1 MMQKKPYIRVF
12 DPLFTYDRANNVGKW
27 SALRTYLQITE
38 GLTDLSEPG
47 KPCPLQTAYYRYADH
62 IAVLL
67 ERDGVFYCQTIVGG
81 VANRQYEVLAQAGE
95 LRSFFDECGCN
106 LTVLDNDRAHV
117 LKPDFDSV
125 LSYVQSFA
133 DARAISEAHRE
144 SMRDYA
150 VKLNE
155 LQERFED
162 LFGKEL
168 KSAYTDSVKLAGRY
182 LITLN
187 AFADELGRGKLVHAR
202 RCILNDEK
210 NPCRMFGL
218 FVYALLHGIGKGRH
232 LQRHRRVLAGAF
244 SEMIDELRLFMEI
257 HPTIEED
264 YARYLRLPANERA
277 KLHAL
282 LEDEG
287 LFDKE
292 HGYIGGNL
300 F

>member
-1 MMQKKPYIRVF
+1 M
-12 DPLFTYDRANNVGKW
+12 
-27 SALRTYLQITE
+27 
-38 GLTDLSEPG
+38 
-47 KPCPLQTAYYRYADH
+47 
-62 IAVLL
+62 
-67 ERDGVFYCQTIVGG
+67 FYCQTITGG
-81 VANRQYEVLAQAGE
+81 VADRQYEVLAQAGE
-95 LRSFFDECGCN
+95 LRGFFEACGSD
-106 LTVLDNDRAHV
+106 LTVLDNDRAHA
-117 LKPDFDSV
+117 LKPDFDAV

-133 DARAISEAHRE
+133 DARAVCEAHRE
-144 SMRDYA
+144 SLRDYT
-150 VKLNE
+150 VRLNE
-155 LQERFED
+155 LQNRFDD
-162 LFGKEL
+162 LFGEEL
-168 KSAYTDSVKLAGRY
+168 KNAYTDGVKLAGRY

-187 AFADELGRGKLVHAR
+187 ALSDELGASKLVQAR
-202 RCILNDEK
+202 RCILDDGK

-244 SEMIDELRLFMEI
+244 GEMLDELRLFMEI

-287 LFDKE
+287 MFEKE